1 MGGRKRLLFAA
12 LLLLLC
18 VSARLQGARCS
29 SGVDGDGEGGGGGE
43 GGEGGE
49 GSEGGEGGEGGGG
62 GRGGGGYGSGAA
74 RGSISN
80 WRDHPLG
87 QGALRVCGAALAL
100 AAAVLL

>member
-49 GSEGGEGGEGGGG
+49 GSEGGGEG
-62 GRGGGGYGSGAA
+62 A

-100 AAAVLL
+100 AAAALL